1 MSTINLHGNAARFG
15 TAEVIAQ
22 QHGFVVVTLCDEST
36 RLNVRLEV
44 NPDTARALAAA
55 LLEAADVAGA
65 AEKC

>member
-36 RLNVRLEV
+36 RLNLRLEV
-44 NPDTARALAAA
+44 NPATARALAAA
-55 LLEAADVAGA
+55 LVEAAAQADKEA
-65 AEKC
+65 AQ

>member
-36 RLNVRLEV
+36 RLNLRLEI
-44 NPDTARALAAA
+44 NPHTASALAAA
-55 LLEAADVAGA
+55 LLEAAAQADKEA
-65 AEKC
+65 AK

>member
-36 RLNVRLEV
+36 RLNLRLEV
-44 NPDTARALAAA
+44 NPATARALAAA
-55 LLEAADVAGA
+55 LLAAADLADKEAA
-65 AEKC
+65 K